1 MNEARGLR
9 LAPSAAVREKR
20 LLALLRGRD
29 PSEVPRLTE
38 SVEDAQILGSLELS
52 GFTFTW
58 DEVKASREGEP
69 SPAPVE
75 RLRRARAAVAENA
88 PFGCKAVL
96 AWHREATGE
105 HSGFRGGPRARNE
118 GPPPAPAAFIA
129 GRMEILEQWL
139 GAESALE
146 LSAPRQAALALARL
160 IEILP
165 FDDGN
170 GRVSRLAA
178 SHIMVRAGGRPPI
191 LVGADGPRL
200 IQALDAAFQL
210 ATEPL
215 ANLLQEASERCLDVM
230 IQTLEGR
237 G

>member
-1 MNEARGLR
+1 MDEVRGLK

-20 LLALLRGRD
+20 LLALLAGRRVSD
-29 PSEVPRLTE
+29 EPRLGE
-38 SVEDAQILGSLELS
+38 AVEDAQILGSLQLA
-52 GFTFTW
+52 GYDFTW
-58 DEVKASREGEP
+58 DEVRASRGAGTGPE
-69 SPAPVE
+69 PVE
-75 RLRRARAAVAENA
+75 RLRRARAAVVPDA
-88 PFGCKAVL
+88 PFGREALL

-105 HSGFRGGPRARNE
+105 SGGFRGGHRARKE

-129 GRMEILEQWL
+129 GRLEILEQWL
-139 GAESALE
+139 GAESTLE
-146 LSAPRQAALALARL
+146 LKAPQQAALALARVV
-160 IEILP
+160 EILP

-178 SHIMVRAGGRPPI
+178 SHVMVRAGGHPPI

-200 IQALDAAFQL
+200 VQALDAAFQL
-210 ATEPL
+210 VTEPL
-215 ANLLQEASERCLDVM
+215 AHLLQEASERCLDVM